1 MQLDKRNREK
11 EEDFFIIFIW
21 KPYLH
26 YAKKGG
32 GSKGE
37 GIERNR
43 KAERIEG
50 MDGGG
55 DRE

>member
-11 EEDFFIIFIW
+11 EEDFFIMKTISPLC
-21 KPYLH
+21 KE
-26 YAKKGG
+26 GG
-32 GSKGE
+32 GGKGE
-37 GIERNR
+37 GIARNR

-55 DRE
+55 ERE